1 MTLNRR
7 FRRDCLR
14 LRADCI
20 ARMERSI
27 VLAAGKLMLSRTS
40 TTCVVWRRS
49 TRTGRPI
56 VVSVWHNYQ
65 PAMRSMQRAANV
77 AARARY
83 WEVRHAHGGRA

>member
-7 FRRDCLR
+7 KRFLYNQ
-14 LRADCI
+14 LRAESQ
-20 ARMERSI
+20 ARLERSI
-27 VLAAGKLMLSRTS
+27 VLAAGQLLLSRTS

-56 VVSVWHNYQ
+56 VVSVWHNYY
-65 PAMRSMQRAANV
+65 PAVRSMQRAVNV

-83 WEVRHAHGGRA
+83 WEASHAH